1 MSAAGLPLAG
11 KVAIITGGGT
21 GIGLGIARVFHAK
34 GARLVL
40 AQRRKELAEAAAA
53 REFAGVEPALAVE
66 VDIADPD
73 SVDAM
78 IREARARF
86 GGLDILVNNASLTG
100 LPAVAGALN
109 ADRAH
114 VDAVVDVNLKGTF
127 YCSQR
132 AARQMLA
139 TGTRGSIVHISSVG
153 GYAAQEH
160 AALYCATKA
169 AQISLAQSLALEF
182 APHGIRVNCIAPGD
196 IRTEAS
202 AEIVGELKNA
212 GSSGQYLRMTPL
224 GRRGTPEEVGNAV
237 AFLASDEASFIT
249 GATLLVDG
257 GFLAY

>member
-1 MSAAGLPLAG
+1 MSAALPLDG

-40 AQRRKELAEAAAA
+40 AQRRRELADAAA
-53 REFAGVEPALAVE
+53 RELDPAGVLAVG
-66 VDIADPD
+66 VDIADPA
-73 SVDAM
+73 SVDAL
-78 IREARARF
+78 IEATLARF

-100 LPAVAGALN
+100 LPAVSGALE
-109 ADRAH
+109 ADREH

-132 AARQMLA
+132 AARQMVA

-153 GYAAQEH
+153 GYTAQEH

-182 APHGIRVNCIAPGD
+182 APYGIRVNCVAPGD

-202 AEIVGELKNA
+202 ADIVDELKGA
-212 GSSGQYLRMTPL
+212 GSSGRYLRATPL
-224 GRRGTPEEVGNAV
+224 GRRGTPEEIGNAV
-237 AFLASDEASFIT
+237 AFLASEEASFIT